1 MSINASDFSKQGLN
15 YSLKPDQR
23 TVEDF
28 AALRQANAKVVQNAA
43 ETNKS
48 DRENRQSH
56 SSNLSAP
63 IEPSDLQAM
72 NQKLSQLNVHLTFE
86 MTEDRAQNIVKV
98 LDQSTGDVVRQIP
111 TEEFL
116 KMSERIDA
124 IMSQLSDIKGTL
136 VNSEV

>member
-48 DRENRQSH
+48 DRENRHSH

-63 IEPSDLQAM
+63 VEPSDLKAM

-98 LDQSTGDVVRQIP
+98 LDQSTGMWFVKFRQKS
-111 TEEFL
+111 FL
-116 KMSERIDA
+116 KCRKELM
-124 IMSQLSDIKGTL
+124 LS
-136 VNSEV
+136 